1 MDNQVSEAQLLEA
14 EFAGGISSG
23 RLLYRQVDK
32 EGRASVLHQDSLS
45 KQLKKVGGAG
55 QIRWWRV
62 VGGAGQIRWWRVVGG
77 AGQIRW
83 WSAQLPLLRWLV
95 CHCSIACW
103 QVMDLV
109 Q

>member
-14 EFAGGISSG
+14 EFAGGVSSG

-55 QIRWWRV
+55 QIRCWRDLGWGRADQV
-62 VGGAGQIRWWRVVGG
+62 VASGGWGRADQVVEMVGGV
-77 AGQIRW
+77 
-83 WSAQLPLLRWLV
+83 L
-95 CHCSIACW
+95 
-103 QVMDLV
+103 
-109 Q
+109 

>member
-1 MDNQVSEAQLLEA
+1 MTGNVLLLGSMFTRKHYSLHNPSPSPVADTMDNQVSEAQLLEA
-14 EFAGGISSG
+14 EFAGGVSSG

-77 AGQIRW
+77 V
-83 WSAQLPLLRWLV
+83 L
-95 CHCSIACW
+95 
-103 QVMDLV
+103 
-109 Q
+109 